1 MRDYWLSKLFFDLQ
15 QPVLAAEFRENPAA
29 VLARY
34 PLDEPVK
41 KAIAEHDVPFL
52 AARTNAYLLRY
63 YFFAVGMK
71 DDEFVRRLR
80 EGPPPQVPG
89 GNANG

>member
-15 QPVLAAEFRENPAA
+15 SPAAVAEFRAERDK

-34 PLDEPVK
+34 PLDERVK
-41 KAIAEHDVPFL
+41 RAIAEHDAPFL
-52 AARTNAYLLRY
+52 ATRTNAYLLRY

-71 DDEFVRRLR
+71 DDEFIWRLNH
-80 EGPPPQVPG
+80 G
-89 GNANG
+89 

>member
-15 QPVLAAEFRENPAA
+15 SPALAAEFRANREA

-34 PLDEPVK
+34 PIEPAVK
-41 KAIAEHDVPFL
+41 EAIARQDVPFL

-63 YFFAVGMK
+63 YFFATGMK
-71 DDEFVRRLR
+71 DDEFIHRLNH
-80 EGPPPQVPG
+80 G
-89 GNANG
+89 

>member
-15 QPVLAAEFRENPAA
+15 SPPAAAEFKADRDK

-34 PLDEPVK
+34 PLS
-41 KAIAEHDVPFL
+41 AESSRAVVDTDVPFL
-52 AARTNAYLLRY
+52 AERTNAYLLRY
-63 YFFAVGMK
+63 FIFTTGMK

-80 EGPPPQVPG
+80 G
-89 GNANG
+89 G